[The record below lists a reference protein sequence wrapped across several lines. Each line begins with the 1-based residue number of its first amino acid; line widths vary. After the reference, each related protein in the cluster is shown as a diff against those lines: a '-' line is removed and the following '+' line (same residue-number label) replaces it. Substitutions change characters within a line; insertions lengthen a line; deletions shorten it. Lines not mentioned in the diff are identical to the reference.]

1 MVCPVWFQLQLTLSF
16 TVARQARP
24 ILEYCLIIF
33 ASSWTNFCFTFRK
46 NLSLHTGC
54 RNRKFQM
61 TFLVADLLITSFRD
75 FSRLPKF
82 ANSWYESRM
91 LRRKQAKINMKISFL
106 LKEYVEGFLNYTFL
120 NGWSSTWP
128 KIFFRFNDIWLSF
141 DWVFRKSG
149 FCAGLFFTIIKMTI
163 LIRIKINCY
172 LDQKSPIHSKL
183 FISFDLLW
191 YRKFRV
197 EWWL

>member
-82 ANSWYESRM
+82 ANSWYESKM
-91 LRRKQAKINMKISFL
+91 LRKKQAKINMKISFS
-106 LKEYVEGFLNYTFL
+106 LKEYVEGFLNTL
-120 NGWSSTWP
+120 SSTVEVQP
-128 KIFFRFNDIWLSF
+128 DLKIYFRFNDIWTISYGPYDMVKLWLSF
-141 DWVFRKSG
+141 
-149 FCAGLFFTIIKMTI
+149 
-163 LIRIKINCY
+163 
-172 LDQKSPIHSKL
+172 
-183 FISFDLLW
+183 
-191 YRKFRV
+191 
-197 EWWL
+197 